1 MKRIGVFE
9 TKTHLCR
16 LLEEVH
22 QGRERFII
30 QRRGKDLAALVP
42 CEEVDVHRRKESAE
56 EILAFFDE
64 LRARQKPFGPGE
76 SAKDLIGEGREW

>member
-22 QGRERFII
+22 RSRQRFII

-42 CEEVDVHRRKESAE
+42 CEEVDAPHAKESVE

-64 LRARQKPFGPGE
+64 LRAKQRPFGPGE
-76 SAKDLIGEGREW
+76 SIKDLIEEGRKW